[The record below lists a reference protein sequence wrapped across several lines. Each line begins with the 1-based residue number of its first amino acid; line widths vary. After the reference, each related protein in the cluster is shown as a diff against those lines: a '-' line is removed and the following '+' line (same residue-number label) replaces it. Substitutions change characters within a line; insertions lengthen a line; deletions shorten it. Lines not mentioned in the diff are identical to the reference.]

1 MSICEIQIKICNTAV
16 SSGNSPYTI
25 VPVEVNDELIS
36 LTGRDSLYGFKQGL
50 AFFIWEDY
58 TLEDY
63 KDFIKN
69 SKEYLQISDGL
80 KKQFLIERLNKT
92 IEKDDLIRW
101 QNNQMYLAIGIA
113 INELRSSNVSYKI
126 VDDVK
131 VFDQLVKVK
140 NALLSTIIFFN

>member
-1 MSICEIQIKICNTAV
+1 M
-16 SSGNSPYTI
+16 
-25 VPVEVNDELIS
+25 IS

-69 SKEYLQISDGL
+69 SKEYLQISDDM
-80 KKQFLIERLNKT
+80 KEQFLIERLNKT

-101 QNNQMYLAIGIA
+101 QNNQMYLAKGIA